1 MDSER
6 SRRRSV
12 NNYVLIFVFLNC
24 LLFISESPR
33 SRRGSGSDR
42 DDNRPWSGKSTMT
55 TKSRLE
61 SAQSRYKKRMSYVP
75 PRQRKN
81 SSLRQSK
88 DQKNEENEKEKQALS
103 ALSRRS
109 VRNFDDKKFRSSSH
123 LTPVDW

>member
-1 MDSER
+1 
-6 SRRRSV
+6 
-12 NNYVLIFVFLNC
+12 
-24 LLFISESPR
+24 
-33 SRRGSGSDR
+33 
-42 DDNRPWSGKSTMT
+42 MT

-61 SAQSRYKKRMSYVP
+61 SAQSRYRKRMSYVP

-81 SSLRQSK
+81 SSLKK

-109 VRNFDDKKFRSSSH
+109 VRNFDDKKFGSSSH

>member
-1 MDSER
+1 MDSE
-6 SRRRSV
+6 
-12 NNYVLIFVFLNC
+12 
-24 LLFISESPR
+24 SESPPR

-42 DDNRPWSGKSTMT
+42 DDRPWSGKSTMT

-61 SAQSRYKKRMSYVP
+61 SAQSRYRKRMSYVP

-81 SSLRQSK
+81 SSLNKK